1 MVMLSQGAGGAAV
14 VDLQNQLIQ
23 LGFLPGAA
31 DGSFGPGT
39 AQAVRDLQRRLLLRP
54 DGVVGPLT
62 AAALAAAIAASPPA
76 PTSPYRALRRE
87 GADQEAQGQA
97 SDDHLPWLDRGI
109 GSSPFRSQLP
119 RYAERL
125 ASPPTSDQLRPYPDA
140 SGNFAAWPAH
150 GVVPP
155 IQGGRDG
162 RGGLEF
168 LSDAVSQACLCVG
181 SGAADR
187 PLRLRWY
194 GRRALEDNVQFWSAT
209 KFVAALQLVCQ
220 ANRRSPGTPIG
231 LCQVRAGDGSAAAPF
246 GQLVT
251 DMVSYAKESQ
261 RSGSS
266 NAIGYMLKLLRN
278 PGEAD
283 VQTWLR
289 ALTGNPRLT
298 LLGRYGFDP
307 LFAAAELV
315 GPAGPLVGHRPIA
328 PTRNLV
334 SAYDLVRVL
343 AMLGWHHLLPA
354 DGRLPGAQWGSLA
367 TVVEGLGH
375 DTARYL
381 DGALERLGL
390 LNAVAEPVILS
401 KMGYGVETGDAGID
415 ALSYA
420 AFASFQDTRQSPRRQ
435 RSFAFALRIPTR
447 PGRGVADDAR
457 MAAEVT
463 EIVRRIFAEEIR

>member
-1 MVMLSQGAGGAAV
+1 MLAQGASGAPV
-14 VDLQNQLIQ
+14 VDLQGQLIQ
-23 LGFLPGAA
+23 LGFLAGAA
-31 DGSFGPGT
+31 DGSFGPAT
-39 AQAVRDLQRRLLLRP
+39 AQAVRDAQRRLLLQP
-54 DGVVGPLT
+54 DGVVGPLS
-62 AAALAAAIAASPPA
+62 AAALRAALAASPQA

-87 GADQEAQGQA
+87 AADQQAQGQA

-109 GSSPFRSQLP
+109 GASPFRSQLA
-119 RYAERL
+119 RYAGRL
-125 ASPPTSDQLRPYPDA
+125 ASPPASDQLRPYPDP
-140 SGNFAAWPAH
+140 SGSFTAWPAH
-150 GVVPP
+150 GVVPA
-155 IQGGRDG
+155 IQSGRDG

-168 LSDAVSQACLCVG
+168 LSDAVSQACLCIG

-209 KFVAALQLVCQ
+209 KFVAALQVVCQ
-220 ANRRSPGTPIG
+220 ANRRSPGTPISQ
-231 LCQVRAGDGSAAAPF
+231 CQVRSGDGSAQAPF

-251 DMVSYAKESQ
+251 DMVSYAKEAQ
-261 RSGSS
+261 RSGTS

-278 PGEAD
+278 PGEPD

-289 ALTGNPRLT
+289 TLTGNQGLT
-298 LLGRYGFDP
+298 LLGRYGFEP
-307 LFAAAELV
+307 LFAAAQLV
-315 GPAGPLVGHRPIA
+315 GPAGPLVGHRPIP

-334 SAYDLVRVL
+334 SAYDLVRLL
-343 AMLGWHHLLPA
+343 AMLGWHHLLPV

-367 TVVEGLGH
+367 TLVQSLGY

-390 LNAVAEPVILS
+390 LSAVAEPVIIS
-401 KMGYGVETGDAGID
+401 KMGYGAETGDMGID

-420 AFASFQDTRQSPRRQ
+420 AFASFQDTRTSPRRQ
-435 RSFAFALRIPTR
+435 RTFAFALRIPTR

-463 EIVRRIFAEEIR
+463 EIVRRIFAEEFR